1 MGRDEVSRGEE
12 EEDAAAA
19 YTMGAAPRISLS
31 LSLSS
36 SLLLN
41 TYRHAQPTKKRGKR
55 SDQHHPPRAPPPT
68 PLPSPP
74 AAVRARRI
82 SSPAPSPP
90 VPSQACQFLRRTIYI

>member
-19 YTMGAAPRISLS
+19 YTMGAAPRIS